1 MDKPVMLVVDEDTT
15 QLRVVEQELSKRYS
29 ADYEVICEPSAAEA
43 LGKLGALKN
52 TDRQVAFLFADEAMS
67 EMTSIDFMQR
77 AHDLHP
83 DAQRILLHNRWGR
96 AHAEAP
102 LQALTLGR
110 IDSYLEKP
118 TGAFD
123 EGFHSQITE
132 LLRAWAVVNMPQ
144 PVQVQVIGERLSARV
159 FEFRDALDRIDVPYR
174 FYDAESEEGRALL
187 ERVGHPN
194 GPLPVM
200 ITGSGRILANPTN
213 EELALNYEVTEGH
226 LQGGL
231 YDVAI
236 IGAGPAG
243 LAAAVY
249 AASEGL
255 RTIVIERVAPGGQ
268 AGTTSRIR
276 NYLGFPLGISG
287 RELARRA
294 FSQAQLFAAE
304 FYLYRDATDLRAA
317 GEKRILTLSN
327 GAEIDSRAVVLAMG
341 VDYRLLGIP
350 SLEALVGA
358 GVFYGGSVTE
368 AQAMRGQQVF
378 VAGGGNS
385 AGQAVLYLA
394 KYADRV
400 TLLVRGDSF
409 AASMSDYLTKEIAAT
424 ANIDVR
430 LKTQIVGGHGARQL
444 EQLVLQ
450 TASGETETVPAA
462 ALFVYIGAQP
472 HTSWLPPA
480 ILRDQQGFILT
491 GSVLIQDER
500 LPQTWRLDRSPLSPE
515 TSMPGVFAV
524 GDVRSRSVKRIAS
537 AVGGSSVALQYVQEY
552 LNLD

>member
-1 MDKPVMLVVDEDTT
+1 
-15 QLRVVEQELSKRYS
+15 
-29 ADYEVICEPSAAEA
+29 
-43 LGKLGALKN
+43 
-52 TDRQVAFLFADEAMS
+52 
-67 EMTSIDFMQR
+67 MQR

-83 DAQRILLHNRWGR
+83 DAQRILLHDRWGR
-96 AHAEAP
+96 AQSEAP

-132 LLRAWAVVNMPQ
+132 LLRAWALDHMPQ
-144 PVQVQVIGERLSARV
+144 PAQVQVIGERLSARV
-159 FEFRDALDRIDVPYR
+159 FEFKDALDRIDVPYR
-174 FYDAESEEGRALL
+174 FYDADSEEGRALL
-187 ERVGHPN
+187 ARVGYPD
-194 GPLPVM
+194 GPLPVF
-200 ITGSGRILANPTN
+200 ITGNGRVLANPSN
-213 EELALNYEVTEGH
+213 EELALNYEVIEGH

-255 RTIVIERVAPGGQ
+255 RTIVIEQVAPGGQ

-276 NYLGFPLGISG
+276 NYLGFPLGVSG
-287 RELARRA
+287 RDLARRA
-294 FSQAQLFAAE
+294 FSQAQLFGVE
-304 FYLYRDATDLRAA
+304 FYLYRDATELRSD
-317 GEKRILTLSN
+317 GEKRILKLSN
-327 GAEIDSRAVVLAMG
+327 GAEIESRSAVLAMG
-341 VDYRLLGIP
+341 VDYRRLGIP

-400 TLLVRGDSF
+400 TLLVRGNSF
-409 AASMSDYLTKEIAAT
+409 AASMSDYLTKEIEAT

-430 LKTQIVGGHGARQL
+430 LNTHIVGGHGARQL

-491 GSVLIQDER
+491 GSALIQDER
-500 LPQTWRLDRSPLSPE
+500 LPHTWRLDRSPLSPE

-524 GDVRSRSVKRIAS
+524 GDVRSRAVKRIAS

>member
-1 MDKPVMLVVDEDTT
+1 
-15 QLRVVEQELSKRYS
+15 
-29 ADYEVICEPSAAEA
+29 
-43 LGKLGALKN
+43 
-52 TDRQVAFLFADEAMS
+52 MS
-67 EMTSIDFMQR
+67 EMNGIEYMQR

-132 LLRAWAVVNMPQ
+132 LLRAWALVNMPQ

-159 FEFRDALDRIDVPYR
+159 FECRDALDRIDVPYR
-174 FYDAESEEGRALL
+174 FYDSDSEEGRALL
-187 ERVGHPN
+187 ERVGYPD

-200 ITGSGRILANPTN
+200 ITGSGRVLADPSN
-213 EELALNYEVTEGH
+213 EELALSYEVTEGH

-249 AASEGL
+249 GASEGL

-268 AGTTSRIR
+268 AGTTSGIR

-294 FSQAQLFAAE
+294 FSQAQLFGAE
-304 FYLYRDATDLRAA
+304 FYLYRDATELRTD
-317 GEKRILTLSN
+317 GEKRILKLSN
-327 GAEIDSRAVVLAMG
+327 GAEIESRSVVLAMG

-358 GVFYGGSVTE
+358 GVFYGGTVTE

-409 AASMSDYLTKEIAAT
+409 AASMSDYLTKEIEAT

-450 TASGETETVPAA
+450 TATGETETVPAA

-472 HTSWLPPA
+472 HTSWLPPS
-480 ILRDQQGFILT
+480 ILRDQQGYILT
-491 GSVLIQDER
+491 GSALIHDER
-500 LPQTWRLDRSPLSPE
+500 LPETWRLDRSPLSPE
-515 TSMPGVFAV
+515 TSMLGGWREWCRFAICSGVSESGLTAL
-524 GDVRSRSVKRIAS
+524 SRHCQECSRD
-537 AVGGSSVALQYVQEY
+537 SS
-552 LNLD
+552 